1 MLNEFNRLSPDEFVA
16 ACCRRNTVPNL
27 AILRNYV
34 NVDDDSILQTSC
46 SCDGIVKIID
56 PYGYHI
62 TGCKKDGL
70 AIGIHNC
77 IRNTVA
83 YFLRSLGLQVC

>member
-1 MLNEFNRLSPDEFVA
+1 MV
-16 ACCRRNTVPNL
+16 
-27 AILRNYV
+27 
-34 NVDDDSILQTSC
+34 
-46 SCDGIVKIID
+46 II
-56 PYGYHI
+56 HI

-83 YFLRSLGLQVC
+83 YFLRSLGLQVRIEPTNLFDSNPNLRPDLLISNPPGAGRQIILDIACTGIWYSWAI